1 MPYWIN
7 NKPMNKPI
15 LLILFIIIGLNAN
28 AGFVKISE
36 RGKLLNNNAKKWSCV
51 LDNRTNLIW
60 EVKSTEE
67 GLQNYENTYT
77 WFDGVSGVKN
87 GKFSRNCYGGEMCNS
102 QNYISK
108 LNKKFICGLYNWRLP
123 TISELKSLIVY
134 KDDEPLIDIRLFPNT
149 KSKTYWSSST
159 SSAISNIALDVPFFY
174 GGTIGSDKSFDS
186 HIRAVHNAE

>member
-1 MPYWIN
+1 
-7 NKPMNKPI
+7 MNKPI

-77 WFDGVSGVKN
+77 WFDIKIHCLSTLLRQ
-87 GKFSRNCYGGEMCNS
+87 SD
-102 QNYISK
+102 
-108 LNKKFICGLYNWRLP
+108 
-123 TISELKSLIVY
+123 LKA
-134 KDDEPLIDIRLFPNT
+134 N
-149 KSKTYWSSST
+149 
-159 SSAISNIALDVPFFY
+159 
-174 GGTIGSDKSFDS
+174 
-186 HIRAVHNAE
+186 